1 MLVLSPVGGAVL
13 AVAQAA
19 GWDVSLSAGWPDRCG
34 KQPKNERLHDDVC
47 D

>member
-19 GWDVSLSAGWPDRCG
+19 GWDVSLSAGWPDRLCCLAIR
-34 KQPKNERLHDDVC
+34 KKSAKAIR
-47 D
+47 